1 MEIRCGRLNIPM
13 AHHIGRRDL
22 LRWSGALL
30 PVAGGIERLSAAG
43 RRGDQPRNIIWMV
56 TDGMS
61 PGVLPMAEQFS
72 LRARGTGTIWHAL
85 GRRPEAAH
93 AVMDMGSLESM
104 VTDSS
109 SASSSWGSGSR
120 IFNAWVNM
128 LPDGT
133 RLTPIG
139 ALAKDKRK
147 RVGLV
152 TTTTVTHATPAGFA
166 AVSRKRDDEEGIA
179 LQYIDVCDVVLGG
192 GVKFFS
198 PTARKD
204 KRDAFADY
212 ARAGFAVARSRDEL
226 RQAKGNRLLG
236 VFESSHLS
244 YTLDRNDSETLRATV
259 PTLAEMTD
267 AALSRLS
274 ASPNGFLLQI
284 EGGRVDHA
292 AHNNDAAALLWEQLA
307 FDDAL
312 GVVLRFAEKHP
323 DTLVVLT
330 TDHGNA
336 NPGLNGTGTE
346 YGESNRS
353 FERLLQ
359 ARSSY
364 TLVTPRLGVKA
375 EYAMSED
382 RAGTPKPKPTAE
394 HVRETIRAAF
404 GFDLSADETES
415 LRTVAAAAKG
425 VSISKQLDKT
435 VGVLGQVLG
444 NHTGVG
450 WTGTSHTSDYTMLL
464 ALGPGSKRFHGFM
477 KNTDAFPI
485 LCDLMDIRHRNPT
498 MSPERA
504 REFLK
509 VAGVVRPAEN
519 HWV

>member
-1 MEIRCGRLNIPM
+1 MTLR
-13 AHHIGRRDL
+13 IGRRDF

-30 PVAGGIERLSAAG
+30 PVAAGIEQLDAAA
-43 RRGDQPRNIIWMV
+43 RRKDQPRNIIWMV

-72 LRARGTGTIWHAL
+72 LRARGKGTIWQAL

-93 AVMDMGSLESM
+93 ALMDMAALESI

-109 SASSSWGSGSR
+109 SASSAWGSGSR
-120 IFNAWVNM
+120 IFNAWINM

-133 RLTPIG
+133 KLTPIG
-139 ALAKDKRK
+139 ALAKDKKK

-166 AVSRKRDDEEGIA
+166 AVSRKRDDEDGIA
-179 LQYIDVCDVVLGG
+179 RQYLNVCDVVLGG
-192 GVKFFS
+192 GAKFF
-198 PTARKD
+198 TAAGRKD
-204 KRDAFADY
+204 KHELTADY
-212 ARAGFAVARSRDEL
+212 AQAGFAVALTGDQLRESKGSRI
-226 RQAKGNRLLG
+226 LG
-236 VFESSHLS
+236 LFDRSHLP
-244 YTLDRNDSETLRATV
+244 YTLDVQSDEKLRAAV
-259 PTLAEMTD
+259 PTLAEMTET
-267 AALSRLS
+267 ALDRL
-274 ASPNGFLLQI
+274 APSPNGFLLQI

-346 YGESNRS
+346 YVDSDTS
-353 FERLLQ
+353 FERLLN

-375 EYAMSED
+375 DYTMTAAEA
-382 RAGTPKPKPTAE
+382 AVPKPKPS
-394 HVRETIRAAF
+394 VDQVKETIRAAF
-404 GFDLSADETES
+404 GFDPSAAETEW
-415 LRTVAAAAKG
+415 LRSIASTSKG
-425 VSISKQLDKT
+425 VAISKQVDKM

-450 WTGTSHTSDYTMLL
+450 WTGTSHTSDYTLLL
-464 ALGPGSKRFHGFM
+464 ALGPGSHRFHGFM

-485 LCDLMDIRHRNPT
+485 LCDMMDIRHRNPA

-504 REFLK
+504 REFRK
-509 VAGVVRPAEN
+509 VAAVSHRADT